1 MAMGQT
7 RHLPTQ
13 EGIMKLWR
21 FNGGLPSLA
30 EHKNESVNLPIET
43 APVPKILVYPLRQ
56 HIGNAATPLV
66 AVGDTVLRG
75 QKIADAQGL
84 ISAPIH
90 AGSSGIVTSIA
101 DHLIPHPSGFS
112 APSIS
117 IQTDGL
123 DNEKD
128 PTPHTNFRQ
137 LSVTELV
144 NIIREAG
151 IVGLGG
157 AAFPTAI
164 KLDNQSKARHIETLI
179 LNGAEC
185 EPYISCDDRLLKE
198 RADLVIEGVEILLH
212 MLGAKQAIIAIED
225 NAPQTF
231 KSIQSAVSKN
241 ANPIITATQIPTIY
255 PTGGEKQLIKTLTGK
270 EVPSGDIPADIGI
283 VSINVGTV
291 HAVQQ
296 AVMAGKPLTS
306 RIITVTGEGVNTPH
320 NLEVRVG
327 TPISTLVDVCDGYT
341 ASADRLI
348 MGGPMMG
355 FALLNDE
362 IPVVKATNCILV
374 ASKHEAITEKQAMP
388 CIRCG
393 LCASACPAT
402 LLPQQLYWFS
412 RSEQFEKAEKLNLFD
427 CIECGCCDVVCPS
440 HIPLVQH
447 FRYAKSALKVQNH
460 EKHLANIARDR
471 FESREDRLARDKAE
485 RAERSRKKKA
495 ALKAKPAKEEID
507 AAANR
512 SMSKKQTSNKGEE

>member
-1 MAMGQT
+1 MT
-7 RHLPTQ
+7 
-13 EGIMKLWR
+13 LWR

-30 EHKNESVNLPIET
+30 EHKNESVNLPIEC
-43 APVPKILVYPLRQ
+43 ANVPDTLVYPLRQ
-56 HIGNAATPLV
+56 HIGNAAKALV
-66 AVGDTVLRG
+66 AVGDKVLRG
-75 QKIADAQGL
+75 QKIADAQGF

-90 AGSSGIVTSIA
+90 AGSSGIVTSLA

-112 APSIS
+112 APCIA
-117 IQTDGL
+117 IATDGL
-123 DNEKD
+123 DAEIA
-128 PTPHTNFRQ
+128 PTPCDDFSQ
-137 LSVTELV
+137 LSVSELV
-144 NIIREAG
+144 ARIREAG

-164 KLDNQSKARHIETLI
+164 KLDNQGKTRHIDTLI

-198 RADLVIEGVEILLH
+198 RADRVLQGIEILLH
-212 MLGAKQAIIAIED
+212 MLGAKRAIIAIED
-225 NAPQTF
+225 NVADTF
-231 KSIQSAVSKN
+231 KSLKSAVSN
-241 ANPIITATQIPTIY
+241 NGNSAITAVQIPTIY

-270 EVPSGDIPADIGI
+270 EVPSGNIPADIGI

-291 HAVQQ
+291 HAIQQ
-296 AVMAGKPLTS
+296 AIVDGKPLTS

-320 NLEVRVG
+320 NLEVRIG
-327 TPISTLVDVCDGYT
+327 TPISTLIDVCNGYT
-341 ASADRLI
+341 QAAERLI

-374 ASKHEAITEKQAMP
+374 ASKEEVVTEKQAMP

-393 LCASACPAT
+393 LCASACPAN
-402 LLPQQLYWFS
+402 LLPQQLYWLS
-412 RSEQFEKAEKLNLFD
+412 RSEQLEKAESLNLFD

-460 EKHLANIARDR
+460 EKHLADIARER
-471 FESREDRLARDKAE
+471 FDAREARIARDKAE

-495 ALKAKPAKEEID
+495 ALKNKPAKQEID
-507 AAANR
+507 AAVSR
-512 SMSKKQTSNKGEE
+512 SKAKKETNTESKG